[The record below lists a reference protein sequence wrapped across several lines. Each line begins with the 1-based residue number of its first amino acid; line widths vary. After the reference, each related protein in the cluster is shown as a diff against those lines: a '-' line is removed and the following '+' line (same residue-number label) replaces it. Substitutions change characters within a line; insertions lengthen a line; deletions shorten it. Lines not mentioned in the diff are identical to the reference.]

1 MCHRTQDRLPEAH
14 FDVLALS
21 NASGAATLDDF
32 YPVYAFGRR
41 AKRCYTSIALSRCVL
56 VVCCVGSC
64 ERGSS
69 FNPPTRAR
77 TTAGDLFYVEIVL
90 ADEVRTC
97 HCAHA
102 HEVV

>member
-56 VVCCVGSC
+56 VVCWVGSC
-64 ERGSS
+64 DAWEQLQ
-69 FNPPTRAR
+69 PAY
-77 TTAGDLFYVEIVL
+77 A
-90 ADEVRTC
+90 
-97 HCAHA
+97 CAHDCW
-102 HEVV
+102 